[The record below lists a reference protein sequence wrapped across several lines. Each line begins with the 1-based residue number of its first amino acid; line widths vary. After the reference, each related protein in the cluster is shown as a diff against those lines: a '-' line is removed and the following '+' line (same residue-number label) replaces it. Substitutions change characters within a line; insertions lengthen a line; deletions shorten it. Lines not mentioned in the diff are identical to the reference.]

1 MIARLGVRAT
11 GPGQTLRRLS
21 GGNQQ
26 KVAIGKWLRG
36 DANVLIFDEPT
47 KGVDVK
53 AKTDLF
59 TLIDGLAREG
69 KGVIYASGEF
79 AELVGLCDR
88 ICVLWDGRIVAE
100 IPRRGSP
107 GRDTALLFNRR
118 SGSVSKA
125 LAVNATVSG
134 RQRFFDFLIS
144 GACC

>member
-1 MIARLGVRAT
+1 VIARIGVRAT

-36 DANVLIFDEPT
+36 SANVLIFDEPT

-59 TLIDGLAREG
+59 QLIDGLAREG
-69 KGVIYASGEF
+69 WGVIYASGEF
-79 AELVGLCDR
+79 SELVGLCDR

-100 IPRRGSP
+100 
-107 GRDTALLFNRR
+107 
-118 SGSVSKA
+118 
-125 LAVNATVSG
+125 
-134 RQRFFDFLIS
+134 
-144 GACC
+144 

>member
-1 MIARLGVRAT
+1 MNTAVSADNSFSRWSLFGHRQARRWAEVIARLGVRAT

-59 TLIDGLAREG
+59 MLIDGLAREG
-69 KGVIYASGEF
+69 KG
-79 AELVGLCDR
+79 
-88 ICVLWDGRIVAE
+88 
-100 IPRRGSP
+100 
-107 GRDTALLFNRR
+107 
-118 SGSVSKA
+118 
-125 LAVNATVSG
+125 
-134 RQRFFDFLIS
+134 
-144 GACC
+144 